1 MIVKN
6 VKNKGSGTVADS
18 VNYAQ
23 REEKY
28 QNLENELPQ
37 EKKAECVLLNNL
49 SSSDAKVVK
58 AEFTEVNGENNR
70 IKTNQKHGHEVISFS
85 EKDIKTLDTPQ
96 KRAEV
101 AERYLDY
108 RGIKKDNFQYIGVE
122 HKDTKNTHIHV
133 IYNRVGL
140 DGSVLKARGK
150 FETMAIASERTEK
163 DFKLNNDIQRKVVY
177 APETE
182 RGYIKNP
189 ALENKK
195 TIIREPKTKAKSLDQ
210 KKEFVQDKINEA
222 LQGKRITNP
231 EELKA
236 ELKKS
241 NINYEFSVNSKGLAG
256 GSFKVDKISFKGSQ
270 LGFKASVIEKQL
282 KSNLEYNQ
290 TEKKNNQIAETIYKE
305 KGAFYQTEESINR
318 VIQQNKGIDTKSKI
332 EELKSREPKT
342 EQEKQINK
350 IQIKSF
356 EDLEVKQQKFVLE
369 LKEYKELKSQEPKK
383 VSLLSFNK
391 SEIIKQNEELKR
403 KQMQAKPPS
412 LPKYEV
418 LNHYE
423 SIREIELRKEQK
435 KAIFKNT
442 YEMEKKQSL
451 SKDQKL
457 SNDQNQNLT
466 EQQKRILERIAE
478 REKEKSKDQN
488 QEQKRNRGLRR

>member
-1 MIVKN
+1 MAIGNIHK
-6 VKNKGSGTVADS
+6 SGNSFSGINEYVL
-18 VNYAQ
+18 AQ
-23 REEKY
+23 GRY
-28 QNLENELPQ
+28 QNE
-37 EKKAECVLLNNL
+37 
-49 SSSDAKVVK
+49 AKDK
-58 AEFTEVNGENNR
+58 EP
-70 IKTNQKHGHEVISFS
+70 EVIEKNLIYSDHYKEIGREMRNIANDNSKIKKPVMHYSVSFS
-85 EKDIKTLDTPQ
+85 SNDNTPEIKRLLAVKSTLED
-96 KRAEV
+96 
-101 AERYLDY
+101 L
-108 RGIKKDNFQYIGVE
+108 GIKKDNHQYLIVKHSDKNPHYHIVVNRIGIDGKVLS
-122 HKDTKNTHIHV
+122 DSYTKNRLEVAIDKAEKK
-133 IYNRVGL
+133 YGL
-140 DGSVLKARGK
+140 DNSLA
-150 FETMAIASERTEK
+150 EK
-163 DFKLNNDIQRKVVY
+163 RRFVYKENEKGYEKV
-177 APETE
+177 
-182 RGYIKNP
+182 IKP
-189 ALENKK
+189 VTAEK
-195 TIIREPKTKAKSLDQ
+195 TIIKEPKDKVKSLVN

-332 EELKSREPKT
+332 EELKSLEPKT

-391 SEIIKQNEELKR
+391 AEIIKQNEELKR